1 VGTSVELHAAMV
13 CPQTCAIIIVTDI
26 NALPP
31 PRIRHRIKRSVE
43 TVAVEVIEQPVAV
56 MEVEETLVREV
67 SPDDPQ

>member
-1 VGTSVELHAAMV
+1 VKQPTAPV
-13 CPQTCAIIIVTDI
+13 
-26 NALPP
+26 
-31 PRIRHRIKRSVE
+31 VE